1 VSFLKVLQRCVRASQ
16 SETTMTD
23 LSDRSFIT
31 RTGKPKFDWDL
42 VLKGIDRHYRKVT
55 TNKRRLALHRSML
68 EQVDFERD
76 AYRDDIREIA
86 RTAHIEMEVI
96 WADDPERDLIIAKN
110 AASWRA
116 ECRSRMAWLGDVEE
130 KLDAAL
136 VAAIEVAR
144 V

>member
-1 VSFLKVLQRCVRASQ
+1 
-16 SETTMTD
+16 MTD

-42 VLKGIDRHYRKVT
+42 VLKGIDRHYRKA
-55 TNKRRLALHRSML
+55 TNNTRRLALHASML
-68 EQVDFERD
+68 EQVAFERD

-86 RTAHIEMEVI
+86 RTAHTEMEVI

-110 AASWRA
+110 AANWRA
-116 ECRSRMAWLGDVEE
+116 VYRARVAWLGLVEE

-136 VAAIEVAR
+136 VAAIEGAR
-144 V
+144 S